1 LRIEMPASKTHPLEI
16 IMSRLSTFI
25 LGLSTALWGVG
36 ASAQSE
42 VPPPRGTH
50 LYTIVVPIEL
60 NNLPRNAAVRI
71 SCSVEALVAEG
82 SGSSSL
88 GGGGQE
94 LRLVDGSFRGDVEI
108 RVTYAPTDRTPL
120 PSRALTA
127 TCWLEAW
134 NSTRP
139 AERYILDNRANM
151 PLAAGAP
158 FNATW
163 RFNLR

>member
-1 LRIEMPASKTHPLEI
+1 MR
-16 IMSRLSTFI
+16 RLSTLI
-25 LGLSTALWGVG
+25 LVISTALWAVS

-50 LYTIVVPIEL
+50 LYTIVVPVEL
-60 NNLPRNAAVRI
+60 NNLPRNAAAKV

-94 LRLVDGSFRGDVEI
+94 LRLVDGSYRGDVEI
-108 RVTYAPTDRTPL
+108 RVNYTPTDRTPL

-134 NSTRP
+134 NSSRS
-139 AERYILDNRANM
+139 AERYILDNRANV

-158 FNATW
+158 FNAIW